1 MGGVVWCRDVSICL
15 TLLQLYQLS
24 VKVKANPDI
33 QDIYNNI
40 LTKHTWN

>member
-1 MGGVVWCRDVSICL
+1 MGGVVWCRDVFICL
-15 TLLQLYQLS
+15 KFLQLRYLS
-24 VKVKANPDI
+24 VKVKVNPDI